1 MVRSINRKY
10 LVYLLLILLSS
21 VVYINTVDSGF
32 VYDDTNVVEQN
43 PRIKNWVNAKHLFNK
58 NYFKIVG
65 KGKQL
70 AFGEASYRPVAT
82 LTYFMDS
89 TLWDCSPAGCHF
101 SNFLIHLLNVILL
114 YFAALFLF
122 SSKTKAFFSAS
133 VFAVHPITSESVNA
147 ISFREDLL
155 VALFC
160 LMGLL
165 CIKRRGVKSLFFD
178 FLHTIFY
185 LLALFSKEL
194 AIVYPVLL
202 GLVFYLKKISFR
214 ENKRIFFLLVSVSL
228 FYLAIRF
235 FVFVNPENTPV
246 VYPGGSLVTS
256 IYTMSTVFF
265 GYTKKLLL
273 PINLLADYDIL
284 HKNSFFDPAVFGS
297 LVSLFVLLSV
307 SVWFFLK
314 KRSINAFGFLF
325 FFISLMP
332 VSNMIKIVNI
342 AAERYLY
349 FPFMGIAMLFGV
361 FFTKILKF
369 NKKILLSLFVVI
381 ILCFSLITLIR
392 NTDWKDS
399 VSLWKTTLK
408 VEPDSDRALSNLAT
422 YYFEKE
428 KYRLAIKY
436 YLKCLFQRNSAQD
449 RYNLAN
455 SYKAIEDFQMAEQE
469 YKNAIKIDPTHSEIH
484 NNLALLL
491 IKLNKFDQA
500 ETELK
505 KVLLYGNQGDRDV
518 YENFGLLYDAK
529 GDYDKAIEYYN
540 KTISLNPKKA
550 TAYNKLAVTY
560 IKSGK
565 VKEGTELLMLSIKRF
580 PDNPVFYKN
589 LAVLYGKQNDIE
601 KEIFYWEKAHLLE
614 QNNNAIILSLIRA
627 YKKQENN
634 IKAQYYI
641 NKLIEMGIHEK

>member
-1 MVRSINRKY
+1 MLCSINRKY

-21 VVYINTVDSGF
+21 VVYINTVDNGF

-43 PRIKNWVNAKHLFNK
+43 PRIKNWVNVKHIFNK

-82 LTYFMDS
+82 LTYFIDAS
-89 TLWDCSPAGCHF
+89 LWDCSPSGCHF
-101 SNFLIHLLNVILL
+101 SNFLIHSVNVILFYL
-114 YFAALFLF
+114 LVLFLLN
-122 SSKTKAFFSAS
+122 SKTTAFFSAS

-165 CIKRRGVKSLFFD
+165 CLKRRGMKSLVFD
-178 FLHTIFY
+178 LLHTIFY
-185 LLALFSKEL
+185 LFAVFSKEL

-202 GLVFYLKKISFR
+202 GLVFYVKKISFR
-214 ENKRIFFLLVSVSL
+214 ENKRIFFLLVSASL
-228 FYLAIRF
+228 FYLVMRF
-235 FVFVNPENTPV
+235 FVFVNPLNTPV
-246 VYPGGSLVTS
+246 VYPGGSLITS
-256 IYTMSTVFF
+256 VYTMSTVFF
-265 GYTKKLLL
+265 GYIKKMLL
-273 PINLLADYDIL
+273 PINLLADYDIP
-284 HKNSFFDPAVFGS
+284 HKSSFFDPVVFGS
-297 LVSLFVLLSV
+297 LVSLFVLLFV
-307 SVWFFLK
+307 SVWFFIK
-314 KRSINAFGFLF
+314 KRSIYSFGFLF
-325 FFISLMP
+325 FFIFLIP

-342 AAERYLY
+342 VAERYLY
-349 FPFMGIAMLFGV
+349 FPSMGIALLFGV
-361 FFTKILKF
+361 FFTEVLKF
-369 NKKILLSLFVVI
+369 NKKIFISLFVVI
-381 ILCFSLITLIR
+381 ILCFSSITLMR

-408 VEPDSDRALSNLAT
+408 VEPDSVRALSNLAT
-422 YYFEKE
+422 HYFENE
-428 KYRLAIKY
+428 EYRLAIKY

-455 SYKAIEDFQMAEQE
+455 AYKAIGDFQMAEQE

-491 IKLNKFDQA
+491 IKLNRFDQA

-565 VKEGTELLMLSIKRF
+565 VKEGTDLLMLSIKRF
-580 PDNPVFYKN
+580 PGNPIFYKN
-589 LAVLYGKQNDIE
+589 LAVLYGKQNNIE
-601 KEIFYWEKAHLLE
+601 KEIIYWEKACLLE
-614 QNNNAIILSLIRA
+614 QNNNAVIMSLIRA
-627 YKKQENN
+627 YKKQDNN
-634 IKAQYYI
+634 IKAEYYI
-641 NKLIEMGIHEK
+641 NKLREMSIHEK